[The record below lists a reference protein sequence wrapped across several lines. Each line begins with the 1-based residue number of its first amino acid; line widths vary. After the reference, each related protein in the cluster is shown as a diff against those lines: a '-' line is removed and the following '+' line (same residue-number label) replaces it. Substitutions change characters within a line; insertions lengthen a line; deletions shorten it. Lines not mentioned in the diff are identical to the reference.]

1 MNSIENKTQSAVRKD
16 EIASP
21 KWRLTSQLMNIRE
34 KEEAEEVGLQIIRK
48 GRVYRR

>member
-21 KWRLTSQLMNIRE
+21 KVAAHQPVDDIRE
-34 KEEAEEVGLQIIRK
+34 RRRRRGRATNKRK